1 MTPDDITLLGETNYR
16 NNRKRFGIKPADRQR
31 HIYTI
36 GQTGTGKSTLLLNL
50 IAQDIA
56 AGRGLAVIDPHGDLV
71 ERALDLV
78 PPERINDVVYFNP
91 ADVDFP
97 IGFNPLE
104 QRPDQQLHLIA
115 SGLVETFK
123 KIWKDSWGPRL
134 EYILR
139 NAILALVEA
148 GSSTVLGIPRLL
160 TDPVYRAE
168 VLKRV
173 KDPVVKT
180 FWEIEYEL
188 YPKVFRTETISPIQN
203 KVGQFLS
210 TALVRNVL
218 GQVRTRFDLRQIM
231 DEGKIL
237 LVNLAK
243 GKLGEDN
250 SALLGSLLVTSLAQT
265 AMSRANLSPEQR
277 QPFAV
282 FIDEFQ
288 NFASES
294 FGGTLSEMRKY
305 GLQLVLAHQYL
316 AQMPELLRSAVFG
329 NVGSVIAFRIGGEDA
344 RYLEQ
349 EFCPAFNATDLLSL
363 PSYEVYLKLSIDGR
377 TSDAFSASTL
387 PPPTES
393 LGNASKIVAQSRQR
407 YGAPRSVVEDAIRRF
422 HSADQLIAE

>member
-1 MTPDDITLLGETNYR
+1 M
-16 NNRKRFGIKPADRQR
+16 
-31 HIYTI
+31 
-36 GQTGTGKSTLLLNL
+36 
-50 IAQDIA
+50 
-56 AGRGLAVIDPHGDLV
+56 AVIDPHGDLV

-78 PPERINDVVYFNP
+78 PPRRINDVVYFNP
-91 ADVDFP
+91 ADADFP

-104 QRPDQQLHLIA
+104 LRPGQQPHLIA

-123 KIWKDSWGPRL
+123 KIWSDSWGPRL

-139 NAILALVEA
+139 NALLALIES
-148 GSSTVLGIPRLL
+148 GGNTLLGIPRLL
-160 TDPVYRAE
+160 IDPAFRAG
-168 VLKRV
+168 VLRRV
-173 KDPVVKT
+173 KDPVVRT

-210 TALVRNVL
+210 TALIRNVL
-218 GQVRTRFDLRQIM
+218 GQVRTHFDLRRIM

-243 GKLGEDN
+243 GRLGEDN
-250 SALLGSLLVTSLAQT
+250 SALLGSLLVTNLAQT
-265 AMSRANLSPEQR
+265 AMSRADLPVEKR

-294 FGGTLSEMRKY
+294 FGSILSEMRKY

-329 NVGSVIAFRIGGEDA
+329 NVGTVIAFRIGGEDA
-344 RYLEQ
+344 QYLEE
-349 EFCPAFNATDLLSL
+349 EFGPIFSSTDLLSL
-363 PSYEVYLKLSIDGR
+363 PAYEVYLKLSIDGR
-377 TSDAFSASTL
+377 TSDAFSASSL
-387 PPPTES
+387 PPPTRS
-393 LGNASKIVAQSRQR
+393 YDNSGKIITQSRQR
-407 YGAPRSVVEDAIRRF
+407 FGTPRSVVEAAIHRF
-422 HSADQLIAE
+422 HSSDLLAAE